1 MVAILMMS
9 ANLAAL
15 DLLKRKVFRNK
26 GYDVIIHVHGV
37 TNKVLLR
44 D

>member
-15 DLLKRKVFRNK
+15 DLLKRKVFPNK

-37 TNKVLLR
+37 TNKVLFR